1 MSDAHL
7 KNSKSKL
14 QQDDPSIILCT
25 VKEQSKQMLSNEKQV
40 ASSNY
45 NLKQKTFSPSSRPKT
60 GPARYYGRLVTIDI
74 LLILL
79 IYNLVTFC
87 YFIFAIFFIKY

>member
-25 VKEQSKQMLSNEKQV
+25 LKEQSKQMLSNDNQV

-45 NLKQKTFSPSSRPKT
+45 NSKQKTQPSSRPKT
-60 GPARYYGRLVTIDI
+60 VPARYYGRLVKIDF

-79 IYNLVTFC
+79 RYNND
-87 YFIFAIFFIKY
+87 